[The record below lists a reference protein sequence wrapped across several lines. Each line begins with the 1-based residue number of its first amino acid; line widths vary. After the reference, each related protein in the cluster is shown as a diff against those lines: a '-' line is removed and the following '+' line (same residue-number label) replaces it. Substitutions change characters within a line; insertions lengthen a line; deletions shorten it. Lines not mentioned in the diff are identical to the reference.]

1 MLTQSLTRSFVY
13 LLTCSLAHSIAPT
26 RLDASISSLSSPGV
40 LSPKHHTPGQQ
51 RQQQRLINAHVFSF
65 SASNAIHST
74 HSRNPKTKS
83 ISPHGGI
90 LVAGVLVDWRFWFGD
105 ERLEFGVWRGGGRR
119 GLRDCRIDRGVA
131 GQDRQKG
138 VSQSV
143 SDVGR
148 RRGLE
153 EGEHSDGRWRLGHVG
168 YIRARQRSEARKGV
182 PQTGRRAG
190 CAVRHALVFY
200 FHLYFFHLFIFF
212 YFLWCLLACCQ
223 VSGRGRTPGAS
234 LHWIALGTQVRLKR
248 RRRLQHSST
257 ALTPSRHE
265 RLLCPLFPW

>member
-1 MLTQSLTRSFVY
+1 MTTVGRAFAFRRWRP
-13 LLTCSLAHSIAPT
+13 TNNCSRRDDWT
-26 RLDASISSLSSPGV
+26 
-40 LSPKHHTPGQQ
+40 TQQ
-51 RQQQRLINAHVFSF
+51 RRLTTVVIVIKNGDWNRNRVAWI
-65 SASNAIHST
+65 SNGRIW
-74 HSRNPKTKS
+74 
-83 ISPHGGI
+83 
-90 LVAGVLVDWRFWFGD
+90 LVAGGD
-105 ERLEFGVWRGGGRR
+105 CVTVESTGGSQGKT
-119 GLRDCRIDRGVA
+119 D
-131 GQDRQKG
+131 KKES